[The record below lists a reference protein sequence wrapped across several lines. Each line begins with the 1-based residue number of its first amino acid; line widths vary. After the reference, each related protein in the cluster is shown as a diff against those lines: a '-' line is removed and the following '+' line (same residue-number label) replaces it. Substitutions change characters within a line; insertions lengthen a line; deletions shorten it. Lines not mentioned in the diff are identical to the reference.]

1 MCLLTRFYRGKRKA
15 EKYWRESGV
24 GEITGLGTTKSL
36 AILPLI
42 DWYTSSEGL
51 KGEAGVSYLIKTDA
65 NSILFDVGYNV
76 EQSDP
81 SPLLHNMKQ
90 LGISMDDFDTIVIS
104 HNHCDH
110 VGGTKW
116 EKRKSFSLTTHQV
129 NLEGKVVYTPI
140 PMTYPGLNPICTEAP
155 TVIATGVATIGVIPN
170 QDFLLGW
177 ILEQALAV
185 NVGGKVIVVIMG
197 CGHQTLSK
205 IIKRAEAL
213 FEEPIYG
220 VIGGLHYPVTDSRE
234 KMMGIKIQ
242 KYAGTCRLPWKPITM
257 GNVQKSIDCLK
268 KLNPR
273 VVGLSAHDSCDASIA
288 AFRNAFPN
296 AYRDIKVGEEI
307 NIAGCRER

>member
-1 MCLLTRFYRGKRKA
+1 MCLLIRFYRGKRKA
-15 EKYWRESGV
+15 ERYWRESGV

-42 DWYTSSEGL
+42 DWYTSSEEL
-51 KGEAGVSYLIKTDA
+51 KGEAGVSYLIKTDT

-129 NLEGKVVYTPI
+129 NLEGKVVYTTI

-170 QDFLLGW
+170 QDFFLGW

-185 NVGGKVIVVIMG
+185 NVGGKGIVVIMG

-257 GNVQKSIDCLK
+257 GNVQKSIGYLK
-268 KLNPR
+268 KLNPG
-273 VVGLSAHDSCDASIA
+273 VVGLSAHDSCDASVA

-307 NIAGCRER
+307 TIAGCRER

>member
-1 MCLLTRFYRGKRKA
+1 MCLLIRFSRGKRKA
-15 EKYWRESGV
+15 EEYWQRSSV
-24 GEITGLGTTKSL
+24 RRITGLGTTKSL

-42 DWYTSSEGL
+42 DWYTSSEEL
-51 KGEAGVSYLIKTDA
+51 KGEAGVSYLIQTDS

-81 SPLLHNMKQ
+81 SPLLHNMKL
-90 LGISMDDFDTIVIS
+90 LGIGMDDFDAIVIS

-116 EKRKSFSLTTHQV
+116 EKRKSFSLASHQV
-129 NLEGKVVYTPI
+129 NLAGKAAYTPI
-140 PMTYPGLNPICTEAP
+140 PMTYPGLNPLCTETP
-155 TVIATGVATIGVIPN
+155 TVIATGVATIGAIAN
-170 QDFLLGW
+170 QDFFLGW

-185 NVGGKVIVVIMG
+185 NVEGKGIVVIMG

-205 IIKRAEAL
+205 IIRRTEAL

-257 GNVQKSIDCLK
+257 GDVQKSIDYLK
-268 KLNPR
+268 KLSPG

-296 AYRDIKVGEEI
+296 AYRDVKVGEKI
-307 NIAGCRER
+307 TIAGCREM

>member
-1 MCLLTRFYRGKRKA
+1 MCLLIRFCRGKRKA
-15 EKYWRESGV
+15 ERYWRESGV
-24 GEITGLGTTKSL
+24 RKIANLGATKHL
-36 AILPLI
+36 TILPLV
-42 DWYTSSEGL
+42 DWYTSSEEL
-51 KGEAGVSYLIKTDA
+51 KGEAGVSYLIKTDT

-90 LGISMDDFDTIVIS
+90 LEVSMDDFDAIVIS

-140 PMTYPGLNPICTEAP
+140 PMTYPGLNPICTETP

-170 QDFLLGW
+170 QDFFLGW

-185 NVGGKVIVVIMG
+185 NVGGKGIVLIMG

-242 KYAGTCRLPWKPITM
+242 KYAGKCRLPWEPITM
-257 GNVQKSIDCLK
+257 GNVKESIDRLK

-288 AFRNAFPN
+288 VFRNAFPN

-307 NIAGCRER
+307 SIES